1 MRADVAP
8 SILMVDD
15 DPNVLRS
22 LRAALESHGYNVRSA
37 QNGSSALEA
46 CAAERPDVVLL
57 DLALPGMDGVEV
69 CRRLRNWS
77 RVPILVVSARIHE
90 AQKVLALDAGADDYI
105 TKPFGTQE
113 LLARIRAALR
123 RDQARRDEEPV
134 IRAGGLV
141 IDLLARRVIVDDREI
156 HLTPTEYELL
166 RVLATNPDRVLTHGH
181 LLRTA
186 LGSGYEDALDN
197 LRTFIAQ
204 LRRKLEREPSRPR
217 WILTEPAVGYRFRP
231 EA

>member
-1 MRADVAP
+1 MSDEQTFDLQTGGAYTGAN
-8 SILMVDD
+8 IE
-15 DPNVLRS
+15 VLEGRGYRG
-22 LRAALESHGYNVRSA
+22 RAATLGPGGLDA
-37 QNGSSALEA
+37 W
-46 CAAERPDVVLL
+46 AAERPNVGVL
-57 DLALPGMDGVEV
+57 DLGLPGMDGVEV

-77 RVPILVVSARIHE
+77 RVPILVLSARVHE
-90 AQKVLALDAGADDYI
+90 PQKVQALDAGADDYI
-105 TKPFGTQE
+105 TKPFGTEE

-123 RDQARRDEEPV
+123 RDQARRDDEPV
-134 IRAGGLV
+134 ISTGGLV
-141 IDLLARRVIVDDREI
+141 IDLVARRVTIDNREV

-166 RVLATNPDRVLTHGH
+166 RVLATNPDRVLTHGY
-181 LLRTA
+181 LLRSA

-231 EA
+231 EP